1 MDASFASAKILLF
14 YELMKK
20 NTGNRSI
27 KLFFIDIA
35 CHISIFFLSLACK
48 TLLFNHINTYYIMA
62 NKRSL
67 KRNINYV
74 CSELFSEVVAISY
87 TTDASDEDIKA
98 LLTSILVIHNDYVR
112 RVSHVEPG
120 LAPRLFFKSLITN
133 FNKQASEIVDQ
144 ISNLG

>member
-1 MDASFASAKILLF
+1 
-14 YELMKK
+14 
-20 NTGNRSI
+20 
-27 KLFFIDIA
+27 
-35 CHISIFFLSLACK
+35 
-48 TLLFNHINTYYIMA
+48 MA

-112 RVSHVEPG
+112 RVSHQEPG
-120 LAPRLFFKSLITN
+120 LSPKLFYKDLVNN
-133 FNKQASEIVDQ
+133 FNKQVSEIVDQ
-144 ISNLG
+144 VVNLG